1 MSLKDIPISDLFYI
15 IPADIQLVLLAI
27 FAFLCVLAIWRI
39 IK

>member
-1 MSLKDIPISDLFYI
+1 MNLKDIPIADLLYI
-15 IPADIQLVLLAI
+15 IPSDIKIIVGTA